1 MNDFVFAGA
10 GQGAQHKVSIM
21 AYLLAQVPSMIAGSE
36 GLMSF
41 LDVVV
46 PLTGRMG
53 VEAPGDIITASL
65 GQRPTIKAA

>member
-1 MNDFVFAGA
+1 VTLVINDFVIAGVR
-10 GQGAQHKVSIM
+10 QGAQSQRQKVSIL

-65 GQRPTIKAA
+65 GQ

>member
-1 MNDFVFAGA
+1 MNDFLFAGA
-10 GQGAQHKVSIM
+10 GRGAQQRVSIL

-65 GQRPTIKAA
+65 GQQD